1 MPDLRDYLAEAR
13 HLERQGEF
21 VEALCC
27 YEAMLRD
34 PLIDQDQPL
43 LEATGIGM
51 AHLLIAQS
59 AQQGQS
65 DRQARL
71 IDRAIA
77 VLSRSVGAPPHN
89 RPSALLLA
97 EAYGLRFALFG
108 QRRDL
113 LAANLQ
119 IDLVA
124 QDGRNVLP
132 ETLEKA
138 TTLRAQLAAIEPPRA

>member
-1 MPDLRDYLAEAR
+1 MPDLREYLAEAR
-13 HLERQGEF
+13 ELERQDEF

-34 PLIDQDQPL
+34 PLIDQDPPL
-43 LEATGIGM
+43 LEAAGIGM
-51 AHLLIAQS
+51 AHLLITQS
-59 AQQGQS
+59 AKPGQGAS
-65 DRQARL
+65 RARL

-77 VLSRSVGAPPHN
+77 VLSRAVGAPPHT

-124 QDGRNVLP
+124 REGRNVLP
-132 ETLEKA
+132 ETLQKA
-138 TTLRAQLAAIEPPRA
+138 EILRAQIAAIDPPRV